1 MASATKAKKTPAKKP
16 APQKSAPKKS
26 VPKKSAPKKSAVK
39 KSTKKATAPAHRDLF
54 ISWDRF
60 HEDSKALAWR
70 LDMPKKW
77 VGIIAITRG
86 GLVPACIVAREL
98 DVRLVETLGI
108 SSYDHTNQ
116 RKADVLKLPQGVG
129 TGKGWLVI
137 DDLVDSGNTFKI
149 ARNMLPD
156 AHFAAVYA
164 KPKGKPTCDTYVTEI
179 SQDTWLHFPWDL
191 TMQYSA
197 PIAEQKTRR
206 A

>member
-1 MASATKAKKTPAKKP
+1 MATASKAKKTTVQKTAKK
-16 APQKSAPKKS
+16 AAPKKT
-26 VPKKSAPKKSAVK
+26 VKKAAAKKTTAK
-39 KSTKKATAPAHRDLF
+39 KSTKKSTAPAHRDLF

-108 SSYDHTNQ
+108 ASYDHTNQ
-116 RKADVLKLPQGVG
+116 RKADILKLPQGVG

-149 ARNMLPD
+149 ARTMLPD

-197 PIAEQKTRR
+197 PIAEQKARR